1 MEKAVI
7 NPVGSNG
14 SSSSEVDVEVEFGAV
29 VAVVGRVGRS
39 EVTRQRG
46 ESWARMWKRW

>member
-1 MEKAVI
+1 M

-14 SSSSEVDVEVEFGAV
+14 SSSSLVAAPAAV
-29 VAVVGRVGRS
+29 ADTGRVGRS

-46 ESWARMWKRW
+46 ESWARTWNM